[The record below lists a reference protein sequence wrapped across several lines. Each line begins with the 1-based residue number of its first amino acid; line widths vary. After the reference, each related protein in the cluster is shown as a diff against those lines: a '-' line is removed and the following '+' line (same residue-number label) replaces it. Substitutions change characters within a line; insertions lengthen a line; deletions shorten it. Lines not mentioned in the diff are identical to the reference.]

1 MKNKHLIATGIST
14 ILSLLPRLQEVFKK
28 GDTDNDGLIN
38 FAEFVEYII
47 DHEKKLKLAFKTL
60 DSNKDGEK

>member
-1 MKNKHLIATGIST
+1 M
-14 ILSLLPRLQEVFKK
+14 FKK

-38 FAEFVEYII
+38 FAEFVEYIV

-60 DSNKDGEK
+60 DSNKDGENKDGYFVSAYSKVMYCPLFI